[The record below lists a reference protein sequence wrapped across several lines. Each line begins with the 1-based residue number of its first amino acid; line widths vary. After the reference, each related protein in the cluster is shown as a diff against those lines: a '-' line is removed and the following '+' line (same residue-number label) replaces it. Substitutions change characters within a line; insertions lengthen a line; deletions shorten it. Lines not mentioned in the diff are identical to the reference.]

1 MCYYEQAD
9 SQATIQRGE
18 CGGGDGGGAPA
29 PAYLEC
35 FISLVT
41 GDN

>member
-9 SQATIQRGE
+9 SKVTIQR
-18 CGGGDGGGAPA
+18 GGGDGGGGA

-35 FISLVT
+35 LISLLVIT
-41 GDN
+41 DSPR